1 MIFTKLIEY
10 SKCTNRDKYLRS
22 NLFEYKFGVMP
33 ILAAHTVYTA
43 WMNSSW
49 QNANTPDSQLL
60 RSKSRTEIVN
70 PTSHPV
76 PVTKCLSVPKHY
88 ETSQYLS
95 FSQISKE
102 ISSSTGQYRP
112 VPVLSFLRYLRKF
125 ENEISDAVRASSNLA
140 VHVHVH
146 VLNLVNS
153 TARTFQRIF
162 QRPESY
168 YKYMYM

>member
-1 MIFTKLIEY
+1 MRA
-10 SKCTNRDKYLRS
+10 SH
-22 NLFEYKFGVMP
+22 
-33 ILAAHTVYTA
+33 AHART
-43 WMNSSW
+43 S
-49 QNANTPDSQLL
+49 TPDSQLL

-76 PVTKCLSVPKHY
+76 PVIKCLSVPKHN
-88 ETSQYLS
+88 ETSLYLS